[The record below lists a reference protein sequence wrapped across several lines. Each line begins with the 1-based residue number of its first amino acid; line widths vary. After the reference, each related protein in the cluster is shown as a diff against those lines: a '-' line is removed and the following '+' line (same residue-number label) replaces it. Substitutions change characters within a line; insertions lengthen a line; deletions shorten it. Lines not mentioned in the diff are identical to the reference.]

1 MVVIIMDLVFSGA
14 HNVISSSFP
23 NKTST
28 HFQILYSL
36 SLIFR
41 GNYPIS
47 QAPNCEMAAKSQKAI
62 SVEHNS
68 SCPFRCPNLYWD
80 LAGVVKFKK
89 TTVMG
94 GTSQVG
100 KNARN
105 CFISYCF
112 KEAIYL
118 RAIRSA
124 KDSLLSVGS
133 NSLPSPS
140 SNTPH
145 IRGP

>member
-1 MVVIIMDLVFSGA
+1 MVIVMDLVFSGG
-14 HNVISSSFP
+14 HNVIPSSFP

-47 QAPNCEMAAKSQKAI
+47 QAPNCEMAAKSQSQWNTIVTVHLDAPI
-62 SVEHNS
+62 YTEIQ
-68 SCPFRCPNLYWD
+68 LE
-80 LAGVVKFKK
+80 LLKFKK

-94 GTSQVG
+94 GKSQVG
-100 KNARN
+100 RNARN

-140 SNTPH
+140 SKTPH